1 MDSPTQLTTVNKPS
15 GTARERAALDG
26 PDALFSALVQ
36 TATLE
41 FISSMQLLA
50 ERARFL
56 SGADGLSIALKQDGS
71 FAYCVSVGNPA
82 EAAGTVDV
90 HKAPIANCL
99 ASAKTSLVA
108 TNTSRGQLVR
118 AAVPIM
124 RHGEVA
130 GFFELSAPR
139 STFSNEELFAVSGLA
154 EMVNTALDHKR
165 AAESARKQM
174 LDFAV
179 PAKSASVTPIA
190 WHAAP
195 QPEAHPDSP
204 PLMPEPLKVQSCQSC
219 GFPVSE
225 GRRLC
230 VDCERNPNTAP
241 AQVLPLLETEKD
253 ESWISTHGY
262 TIASVLVTALVAAII
277 FWLR

>member
-1 MDSPTQLTTVNKPS
+1 MDSPTQLTGVNKPS
-15 GTARERAALDG
+15 GTARERAA
-26 PDALFSALVQ
+26 PDASDAVFSALVQ

-56 SGADGLSIALKQDGS
+56 SGADGVSVALKQDGS
-71 FAYCVSVGNPA
+71 FVYCVSVGSAA
-82 EAAGTVDV
+82 ETAISADV

-99 ASAKTSLVA
+99 TSAKSSMVA

-124 RHGEVA
+124 RQGEVA
-130 GFFELSAPR
+130 GFFELSAAR
-139 STFSNEELFAVSGLA
+139 SSFSNDDLLAVSGLA
-154 EMVNTALDHKR
+154 EMVNTALDHKQ
-165 AAESARKQM
+165 AAENARKQM
-174 LDFAV
+174 LDFAMAV
-179 PAKSASVTPIA
+179 KPGSVTPIA

-195 QPEAHPDSP
+195 QPEAQPDSP
-204 PLMPEPLKVQSCQSC
+204 RSMPGPLNVQSCRSC
-219 GFPVSE
+219 GFPVSD
-225 GRRLC
+225 GRQLC

-241 AQVLPLLETEKD
+241 TQVLPLLESEKD
-253 ESWISTHGY
+253 ESWIIAHGY

>member
-15 GTARERAALDG
+15 GSARERAA
-26 PDALFSALVQ
+26 PDAPDAVFSALVQ

-56 SGADGLSIALKQDGS
+56 SGADGLSVALKQEGS
-71 FAYCVSVGNPA
+71 FVYCVSAGSTA
-82 EAAGTVDV
+82 ETAISADV

-99 ASAKTSLVA
+99 ASAKTSVVA
-108 TNTSRGQLVR
+108 SNTSRGQLVR

-124 RHGEVA
+124 RQGEVA
-130 GFFELSAPR
+130 GFFELSAARP
-139 STFSNEELFAVSGLA
+139 SFSNEDLLAVSGLA
-154 EMVNTALDHKR
+154 EMVNTALDHKQ
-165 AAESARKQM
+165 AAENARKQM

-179 PAKSASVTPIA
+179 PAKPGSVTPIA

-195 QPEAHPDSP
+195 QPEAQPDSP
-204 PLMPEPLKVQSCQSC
+204 TSMPKPLNVQSCRSC
-219 GFPVSE
+219 GFPVSD
-225 GRRLC
+225 GRQLC

-241 AQVLPLLETEKD
+241 TQVLPLLETEKD
-253 ESWISTHGY
+253 ENWINAHGY

>member
-1 MDSPTQLTTVNKPS
+1 MDSPTQLTGVNKPS
-15 GTARERAALDG
+15 GTARERAA
-26 PDALFSALVQ
+26 PDASDAVFSALVQ

-56 SGADGLSIALKQDGS
+56 SGADGVSVALKQDGS
-71 FAYCVSVGNPA
+71 FVYCVSVGSTTETA
-82 EAAGTVDV
+82 ISADV

-99 ASAKTSLVA
+99 ASAKSSMVA

-139 STFSNEELFAVSGLA
+139 SCFPNEDLLAGSGLA
-154 EMVNTALDHKR
+154 EMVNTALDHQQ
-165 AAESARKQM
+165 AAENARKQM
-174 LDFAV
+174 LDFEMA
-179 PAKSASVTPIA
+179 AKPGSVTPIA

-195 QPEAHPDSP
+195 QPEAQPYSP
-204 PLMPEPLKVQSCQSC
+204 PSQPEPLNVQSCRSC

-225 GRRLC
+225 GRQLC

-241 AQVLPLLETEKD
+241 TQVLPLLESEKD
-253 ESWISTHGY
+253 ESWIITHGY

>member
-1 MDSPTQLTTVNKPS
+1 MDSPTQLTTVNRFS
-15 GTARERAALDG
+15 DTARERAA
-26 PDALFSALVQ
+26 PDAPDAVFSALVQ

-56 SGADGLSIALKQDGS
+56 SGADGVSVALKQDGGLV
-71 FAYCVSVGNPA
+71 YCVSAGNAA
-82 EAAGTVDV
+82 EAISADV

-99 ASAKTSLVA
+99 ASAKPSVVA
-108 TNTSRGQLVR
+108 ANTSRGQLVR
-118 AAVPIM
+118 AAVPVM
-124 RHGEVA
+124 RQGEVA
-130 GFFELSAPR
+130 GFFELSAAR
-139 STFSNEELFAVSGLA
+139 SSFSNEDLLAVSGLA
-154 EMVNTALDHKR
+154 EMVNTALDHKQ
-165 AAESARKQM
+165 AAEHARKQM
-174 LDFAV
+174 LDFAT

-195 QPEAHPDSP
+195 QPEAQPDSP
-204 PLMPEPLKVQSCQSC
+204 ASMPEPLNVQSCQSC

-253 ESWISTHGY
+253 ASWISTHGY

>member
-1 MDSPTQLTTVNKPS
+1 MDSPTQLTAVNKPS
-15 GTARERAALDG
+15 GTAREHAA
-26 PDALFSALVQ
+26 PDAPDAVFSALVQ

-56 SGADGLSIALKQDGS
+56 SGADGVSVALKQDGG
-71 FAYCVSVGNPA
+71 FVYCVS
-82 EAAGTVDV
+82 AGSTSETAISADV

-99 ASAKTSLVA
+99 ASAKSSMVA
-108 TNTSRGQLVR
+108 TNTLRGQLVR

-124 RHGEVA
+124 RQGEAA

-139 STFSNEELFAVSGLA
+139 SSFSNEDLLAVSGLA
-154 EMVNTALDHKR
+154 EMVNTALDHKQ
-165 AAESARKQM
+165 AAENARKQM
-174 LDFAV
+174 LDFEMA
-179 PAKSASVTPIA
+179 AKPGSVTPIA
-190 WHAAP
+190 WHAVP
-195 QPEAHPDSP
+195 QPEAQPDP
-204 PLMPEPLKVQSCQSC
+204 PTSMPEPLNVQSCRSC

-225 GRRLC
+225 GRQLC

-241 AQVLPLLETEKD
+241 AQVLPLLESEKD
-253 ESWISTHGY
+253 ESWIIAHGY

>member
-15 GTARERAALDG
+15 GAARERAA
-26 PDALFSALVQ
+26 PDAPDAVLSALVQ

-56 SGADGLSIALKQDGS
+56 SGADGVSVALKQDGS
-71 FAYCVSVGNPA
+71 FVYCVSVGSAA
-82 EAAGTVDV
+82 ETAISADV

-99 ASAKTSLVA
+99 TSAKSSMVA

-124 RHGEVA
+124 RQGEVA

-139 STFSNEELFAVSGLA
+139 SCFSNEDLLAVSDLA
-154 EMVNTALDHKR
+154 EMVDTALDHKQ

-174 LDFAV
+174 LDFAI
-179 PAKSASVTPIA
+179 PAKSGSVPPIA

-195 QPEAHPDSP
+195 QPEAQPDSP
-204 PLMPEPLKVQSCQSC
+204 RSMPKPLNVQSCRSC
-219 GFPVSE
+219 AFPVSD
-225 GRRLC
+225 GRQLC
-230 VDCERNPNTAP
+230 VDCERNPTTAP
-241 AQVLPLLETEKD
+241 TQVLPLLESEKD
-253 ESWISTHGY
+253 ESWISTHAY

>member
-1 MDSPTQLTTVNKPS
+1 MDSPTQLKTVNKPS
-15 GTARERAALDG
+15 GTGRERAA
-26 PDALFSALVQ
+26 PDAPDAVFSALVQ
-36 TATLE
+36 TETLE

-56 SGADGLSIALKQDGS
+56 SGADGVAIALKQDGR
-71 FAYCVSVGNPA
+71 FVYCVSAGNAA
-82 EAAGTVDV
+82 EVATTADV
-90 HKAPIANCL
+90 HKAPVANCL
-99 ASAKTSLVA
+99 ASAKPSMLA
-108 TNTSRGQLVR
+108 ANTSRGQLVR

-124 RHGEVA
+124 RQGEVA

-139 STFSNEELFAVSGLA
+139 SSFSNEDLLAVSGLA
-154 EMVNTALDHKR
+154 EIVNTALDHKQ
-165 AAESARKQM
+165 AVENARKQM
-174 LDFAV
+174 LDFAMA
-179 PAKSASVTPIA
+179 AKSGNVTPIA

-195 QPEAHPDSP
+195 QPEAQPDSP
-204 PLMPEPLKVQSCQSC
+204 TAVPEPLKVQTCQSC

-225 GRRLC
+225 GRQLC
-230 VDCERNPNTAP
+230 VDCERNPNTAR
-241 AQVLPLLETEKD
+241 AQVLPLLEPEKE

>member
-1 MDSPTQLTTVNKPS
+1 MDSPTQLTGVNKPS
-15 GTARERAALDG
+15 GTARERAAPAA
-26 PDALFSALVQ
+26 PDAVLSALVQ

-56 SGADGLSIALKQDGS
+56 SGADGLSVALKQEGS
-71 FAYCVSVGNPA
+71 FVYCVSAGSTA
-82 EAAGTVDV
+82 ETAISADV

-99 ASAKTSLVA
+99 ASAQSSMVA

-124 RHGEVA
+124 RQGEVA
-130 GFFELSAPR
+130 GFFELSAARP
-139 STFSNEELFAVSGLA
+139 SFSNEDLLSVSGLT
-154 EMVNTALDHKR
+154 EMVNTALDHKQ
-165 AAESARKQM
+165 AAENARKQM
-174 LDFAV
+174 LDFATA
-179 PAKSASVTPIA
+179 AKPGSVTPVA

-195 QPEAHPDSP
+195 QPEAQPDSP
-204 PLMPEPLKVQSCQSC
+204 RSMPGPLNVQSCRSC
-219 GFPVSE
+219 GFPVSA
-225 GRRLC
+225 GRQLC

-241 AQVLPLLETEKD
+241 AQVLPLLESEKD
-253 ESWISTHGY
+253 ESWVSTHGY